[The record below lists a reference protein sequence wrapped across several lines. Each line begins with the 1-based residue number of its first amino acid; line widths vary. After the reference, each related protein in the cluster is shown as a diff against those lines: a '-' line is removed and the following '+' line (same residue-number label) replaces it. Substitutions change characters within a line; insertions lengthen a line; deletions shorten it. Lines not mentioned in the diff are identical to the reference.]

1 MPAQSL
7 IDRVSI
13 HNAHTK
19 LKFNIFISF
28 SIIMNQSSIWLVF
41 RFTNRQS
48 SIVALVTLIPILKFN
63 LWYIVSIQFI
73 SIKFSFLFSVEMN
86 IFYILF
92 TIFFCM
98 DFNKQIMRIEFK
110 QIEIRKEP
118 NTLILY
124 NYIFVK
130 YKLDGLNRYFT
141 LRQFSRMTFKRI
153 VRNVIEMIFFNCTK
167 KNMLERLLRKDIGLA
182 SCKNDIHRK
191 IISNLI

>member
-73 SIKFSFLFSVEMN
+73 SIKFSFIFSVEMN

-141 LRQFSRMTFKRI
+141 YVNSVEWHSSESFAMSLKWYFSTAQKKICLKDFFERILDLRAVK
-153 VRNVIEMIFFNCTK
+153 MISTEK
-167 KNMLERLLRKDIGLA
+167 
-182 SCKNDIHRK
+182 
-191 IISNLI
+191 